1 MASLHIP
8 HRGGSLRA
16 HLANPPPTEIERAVL
31 RPEHLAR
38 LLDLSRALSSAV
50 EHAEVATIAAD
61 QARVLAGASAATIT
75 ELRDGDELAAIAES
89 TLDAPAL
96 SRTAPPQ
103 IRASAAAHDLVR
115 TAEAIWIASRNEAH
129 ERYPTVPF
137 DAFSDEPERAAWAF
151 LPLVADDQPSGVLTL
166 AFDAV
171 QGFDGSTRA
180 FLTEMASVCANALA
194 RGSLF
199 TLERER
205 ANASEEARAA
215 GEVRQRRSERLV
227 GDRTHLYERERFAR
241 ARAEAETVV
250 AVHAADD
257 LERAQCLRA
266 ALVHSETEQD
276 VVAALAAHG
285 LDGFGAVGL
294 AIARLTGEGELEITA
309 TAGVPPEVATTGTRM
324 RSDGATA
331 EAEVLRTGATLWLDA
346 PELTRHFPGTAL
358 ALHAAGAGSW
368 LGVPIRDECGSAVFA
383 VAFPSGG
390 AFTPGDRERLA
401 LLAEEC
407 ASALSRRTVRDA
419 DTAAPVT
426 SALEEQRL
434 VAFVAHYEE
443 DGRDGPNALVL
454 GVFSSEAAARDAL
467 QELDRC
473 RSLMV
478 RAWITSWTIDQ
489 PHPRTRAV
497 EVELGAELATPRE

>member
-1 MASLHIP
+1 MASPHTP
-8 HRGGSLRA
+8 HRSGSSSF
-16 HLANPPPTEIERAVL
+16 HLADPPLREIERAVL
-31 RPEHLAR
+31 GPEHLAR
-38 LLDLSRALSSAV
+38 LLDLSRALSGAV
-50 EHAEVATIAAD
+50 ELAEVATIAAD
-61 QARVLAGASAATIT
+61 QARVLARASAAQLT

-89 TLDAPAL
+89 TLDAPAHR
-96 SRTAPPQ
+96 RTAPSP
-103 IRASAAAHDLVR
+103 IRASAAAHDVVR
-115 TAEAIWIASRNEAH
+115 TTAAIWLASRIEARH
-129 ERYPTVPF
+129 RYPDVPL
-137 DAFSDEPERAAWAF
+137 DSSNGEPESAAWAF
-151 LPLVADDQPSGVLTL
+151 LPLVADDQLAGVLTL
-166 AFDAV
+166 AFGEV
-171 QGFDGSTRA
+171 QGFDASTRA

-199 TLERER
+199 THERER

-227 GDRTHLYERERFAR
+227 GDRTRLYERERFAR

-257 LERAQCLRA
+257 LESAQCLRA

-276 VVAALAAHG
+276 ILAALAAQG

-294 AIARLTGEGELEITA
+294 AISRRTADGVLEIAAST
-309 TAGVPPEVATTGTRM
+309 GFPPEVATTGMRM

-346 PELTRHFPGTAL
+346 PELTSRFPGMAKAL
-358 ALHAAGAGSW
+358 RAAGAGSW
-368 LGVPIRDECGSAVFA
+368 LGAPMRDEGGSGVLA
-383 VAFPSGG
+383 VAFPSER

-407 ASALSRRTVRDA
+407 ASALCRRTARDA
-419 DTAAPVT
+419 EAAARVTALAAVD
-426 SALEEQRL
+426 EQRL

-443 DGRDGPNALVL
+443 DGRDGPAELVL

-467 QELDRC
+467 QELNRR
-473 RSLMV
+473 RSLV
-478 RAWITSWTIDQ
+478 IRAWISSWTIDQ
-489 PHPRTRAV
+489 PRPRTRV
-497 EVELGAELATPRE
+497 EVELME